1 MRRCA
6 IAAQQGR
13 YRVRRSEAPAAY
25 RFSFGTAASSRCI
38 STAASSA
45 PSISATSISSS
56 PSPPFSPYPAAAS
69 SSSSSS
75 SSSSPSSSFSSS
87 SFSVPRAPLP
97 RNSTLDSILRVDHA
111 GEYGA
116 QCIYEGQLAAL
127 RLRSALSSP
136 ASPFSLLAAA
146 VLQPPRSHSHSHI
159 DRSIRVI
166 EEMRDQEVEHLNGLE
181 ALLPRHR
188 SRPTALLP
196 LWHVAGYTLGYT
208 TALLGTRA
216 AMACTV
222 AVEEVITE
230 HYNDQLRTLA
240 SDEWKEAGEQ
250 WDETQQAEM
259 RQLRALIRKNRDD
272 EENHRDIGIE
282 HEAEQT
288 PFYSVLTSLIK
299 TGCQAAI
306 AVAKKV

>member
-1 MRRCA
+1 M
-6 IAAQQGR
+6 
-13 YRVRRSEAPAAY
+13 
-25 RFSFGTAASSRCI
+25 
-38 STAASSA
+38 
-45 PSISATSISSS
+45 
-56 PSPPFSPYPAAAS
+56 
-69 SSSSSS
+69 
-75 SSSSPSSSFSSS
+75 
-87 SFSVPRAPLP
+87 P

-127 RLRSALSSP
+127 KLRSAMAAPSSP
-136 ASPFSLLAAA
+136 LSVVSAI
-146 VLQPPRSHSHSHI
+146 LQSATGSAPHPSSSQAHI
-159 DRSIRVI
+159 DRSIAVI
-166 EEMRDQEVEHLNGLE
+166 DEMRVQEVEHLN
-181 ALLPRHR
+181 ALSALVPRHR
-188 SRPTALLP
+188 CRPTMLLP
-196 LWHVAGYTLGYT
+196 LWHVAGYALGYG

-240 SDEWKEAGEQ
+240 TDEWKEPGEQ
-250 WDETQQAEM
+250 WDEQRLAEM
-259 RQLRALIRKNRDD
+259 VELRALIRKNRDD
-272 EENHRDIGIE
+272 EEHHRDVGIE

-288 PFYSVLTSLIK
+288 PLYSLITSVIK